1 MIQMT
6 WMFEKRMPG
15 YFLQE
20 LRLGW
25 WRRLTAAQQMLR
37 YTAAI
42 PTMDAA
48 WQRRADY
55 YAEMLAITSD
65 NQRKAQNSPASIM
78 QSGGIMTDMIDSY
91 LERIKDLEAEVAAL
105 RKRLDEPAHVYDPT
119 DWVCTYPWGDRCELQ
134 EDLIP
139 GEIKQ
144 FATLIDGP
152 PRFMARI
159 VVSVDDAGDADDTEY
174 RWFNSEDEARA
185 ALDAALGRDEDNG

>member
-1 MIQMT
+1 
-6 WMFEKRMPG
+6 
-15 YFLQE
+15 
-20 LRLGW
+20 
-25 WRRLTAAQQMLR
+25 
-37 YTAAI
+37 
-42 PTMDAA
+42 
-48 WQRRADY
+48 
-55 YAEMLAITSD
+55 
-65 NQRKAQNSPASIM
+65 
-78 QSGGIMTDMIDSY
+78 MTDEEEIEKAARVLDPNAFADSGASVS
-91 LERIKDLEAEVAAL
+91 LMVELKRQAMERAMAILAPHLAKIKKLEAEVASL